1 MTDKSSASW
10 SDELEIEL
18 IVAYKQAIRNPRFV
32 CSGGKNLRSAGLS
45 KVLEDLKEQGAIENA
60 GQLQSKWRRLKTEWL
75 DYNYLVQLSGFGDG
89 FSDEKW
95 EELDRGPR
103 KLKLSRFRDKPF
115 VHYDAMSNIIGDSMA
130 TGEDITSVD
139 DILQSKS
146 GSNALNVGDLDDA
159 AKRAKILYNLKKNR
173 KRKQD
178 DSLAKS
184 QSTRDKHIAS
194 MNWNLRMLTT
204 LYAAKNGFT
213 DLLQAEPQGSQN
225 DSGDESKDD

>member
-1 MTDKSSASW
+1 MIDKSSASW

-32 CSGGKNLRSAGLS
+32 CSGGKNHRSAGWS
-45 KVLEDLKEQGAIENA
+45 KVLEDLKGQGAIENA
-60 GQLQSKWRRLKTEWL
+60 

-139 DILQSKS
+139 DVLQSKS

-194 MNWNLRMLTT
+194 MNWNLRMLPT
-204 LYAAKNGFT
+204 LYAAKNGLT
-213 DLLQAEPQGSQN
+213 DLLQAEPLGSPN